1 MVLFNS
7 KDMATTIRHFTAG
20 YNSLTKQGLHPALG
34 IQCNVLNTP
43 MGTFFAIGY
52 MWSSP
57 DLDAGR
63 KYLDQICS
71 FGQALHVGVQE
82 MTIPEWMDQIATF
95 APKVAYGRNCTISV
109 RELTEEVSE
118 VISREVAK
126 MPNDRSTLLS
136 IHQLAGPSEAADEK
150 SVFGARTAHYCL
162 EFIATAS
169 EQERVKEVWEWAVTF
184 RDALRKTDKKNILT
198 STYISLTPPTEASA
212 TAIYGENWEKLMEI
226 KRQCDP
232 KNVFKHALP
241 KFPEEVFVQD

>member
-7 KDMATTIRHFTAG
+7 KDMATTIRNFAAG
-20 YNSLTKQGLHPALG
+20 YNSLAKKGFHPALG
-34 IQCNVLNTP
+34 IQRNVLNTP
-43 MGTFFAIGY
+43 IGKCFAIGY
-52 MWSSP
+52 MWSSS

-71 FGQALHVGVQE
+71 FGQTIHVGVQE

-95 APKVAYGRNCTISV
+95 APKVAYGRNCTTSV
-109 RELTEEVSE
+109 RELTEEVNE

-150 SVFGARTAHYCL
+150 SVFGARTTHYCL

-169 EQERVKEVWEWAVTF
+169 EQERVKEAWEWAVAF
-184 RDALRKTDKKNILT
+184 RDAVKKTDEKNILT
-198 STYISLTPPTEASA
+198 STYISLTPPMEASA
-212 TAIYGENWEKLMEI
+212 PAIYGENWEKLMGI
-226 KRQCDP
+226 KRQYDP

-241 KFPEEVFVQD
+241 KFPERVFIKN